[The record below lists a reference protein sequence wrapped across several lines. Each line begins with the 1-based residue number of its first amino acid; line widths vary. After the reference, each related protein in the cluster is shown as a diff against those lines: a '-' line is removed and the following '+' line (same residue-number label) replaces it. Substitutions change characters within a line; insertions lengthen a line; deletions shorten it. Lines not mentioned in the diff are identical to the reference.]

1 MSKTPRNSQCPCGSG
16 KKFKKCC
23 GDAALLSAKYHEN
36 KARWK
41 AALQKRMEE
50 RECER
55 ARASLN
61 PNIRRSPLTS
71 VAMVAALLSIG
82 MPPHGRTRL

>member
-50 RECER
+50 RER
-55 ARASLN
+55 AEVSRTN
-61 PNIRRSPLTS
+61 HGIRRHSPLTS